1 MFSGMPQKGYV
12 CQCALGI
19 KYVPD
24 DVVKICVVS
33 INFENISNGFDFAYN
48 NYNIPMLEYAFG

>member
-1 MFSGMPQKGYV
+1 MLIMAMFSGMPQKGYV

-24 DVVKICVVS
+24 DVVMICVVN
-33 INFENISNGFDFAYN
+33 INFW
-48 NYNIPMLEYAFG
+48 EYLK

>member
-24 DVVKICVVS
+24 DVVKICVV
-33 INFENISNGFDFAYN
+33 NIDFW
-48 NYNIPMLEYAFG
+48 EYLK